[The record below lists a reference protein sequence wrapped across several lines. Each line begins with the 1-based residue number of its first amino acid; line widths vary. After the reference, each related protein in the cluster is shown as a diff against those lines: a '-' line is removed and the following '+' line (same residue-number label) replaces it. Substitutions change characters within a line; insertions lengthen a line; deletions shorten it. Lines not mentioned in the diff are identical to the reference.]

1 MINKIIIAMLFITMA
16 SQSIKAQIDNTLSL
30 LTDIE
35 TITSDSLTIQ
45 RASGQKIIVVWP
57 YRKNI
62 QKAVAW
68 EELLDNFQADF
79 KKVSNDIPDYDY
91 YHINYIQKKELVVN
105 QVVGRQTFTVNE
117 NDGIDY
123 VKSNLCLL
131 KGEKLGIS
139 IEFTDHKELLDPT
152 LKQDIINAVAQVK
165 NRFYISSIS
174 PERHLFDAKNNEML
188 PRQKRNYKLFIPL
201 GVQLGVLRNK
211 SYLEMRPG
219 IGVTVD
225 KRAYIA
231 LHYSFMSQFNDQLRK
246 TEFDHYIGMSSGSL
260 PHGFGSEVGL
270 LVKNGISNNRNLA
283 LRAGLNFRTR
293 GGILMTAQYYIDTSV
308 ERVQGAIDFGFSIG
322 YGF

>member
-1 MINKIIIAMLFITMA
+1 MIKRLIVAVLFITTV
-16 SQSIKAQIDNTLSL
+16 SQSIKAQIDNTASL

-45 RASGQKIIVVWP
+45 RASGQKIVVVWP

-79 KKVSNDIPDYDY
+79 KKVSKEIPDYDY

-105 QVVGRQTFTVNE
+105 QVVGKQTFTVNE

-131 KGEKLGIS
+131 KSENLGIS
-139 IEFTDHKELLDPT
+139 IEFTDHEELLDAS
-152 LKQDIINAVAQVK
+152 LKQDIANAIAQVK

-188 PRQKRNYKLFIPL
+188 PRQRRKYKLFVPL

-211 SYLEMRPG
+211 PYLEMRPG

-225 KRAYIA
+225 NRAYIA
-231 LHYSFMSQFNDQLRK
+231 LHYSFMSQFNDQRRT
-246 TEFDHYIGMSSGSL
+246 TEFDHYIGMSSGTL
-260 PHGFGSEVGL
+260 PHGFGSEVGV
-270 LVKNGISNNRNLA
+270 LVKSGISNNKDLA
-283 LRAGLNFRTR
+283 LRAGINYRTR
-293 GGILMTAQYYIDTSV
+293 GGILMSAQYYIDTSV
-308 ERVQGAIDFGFSIG
+308 ERVNGTIDFGFSIG